1 MIYTTKFG
9 LTPIPPYNFDLSMAI
24 FSTGDPQVRRYE
36 NGKFWKVVRSGRKIA
51 LVTVSS
57 RGTESRPSLY
67 VELKSGTRLSP
78 KQRNGF
84 RAVVQ
89 AILHLDLDLKPFYRA
104 IKKDPVMNPLTQRL
118 RGLNFPTV
126 DTVFEALVYAICE
139 QQISLAAARSIQ
151 YRLIKEFGDRLTVE
165 GKIYFGFP
173 TPERLAAVSIGRLR
187 RCGLSTNKAK
197 AINNLAVL
205 VAGRRFDPEKL
216 KSCPSSEDVIAELMK
231 LRGIGRWTAEYV
243 LIRGM
248 RRLDSVPADDIGIQR
263 SIGHYYCRGK
273 KVDGKTVRE
282 IAASWG
288 PMEIGGS
295 LLSHDRQPAGVE
307 IQA

>member
-1 MIYTTKFG
+1 VIYTTKFG
-9 LTPIPPYNFDLSMAI
+9 LRPIPPYNFDLSMAI

-36 NGKFWKVVRSGRKIA
+36 DGKFWKVVRSGRKIA

-57 RGTESRPSLY
+57 RGTESRPSLL

-78 KQRNGF
+78 RRRNAF

-89 AILHLDLDLKPFYRA
+89 SILHLDLDLKPFYRA
-104 IKKDPVMNPLTQRL
+104 TKNDPVMNALARRL
-118 RGLNFPTV
+118 KGLNFPTV

-151 YRLIKEFGDRLTVE
+151 YRLIKEFGDRLPVE
-165 GKIYFGFP
+165 GKVYFCFP
-173 TPERLAAVSIGRLR
+173 TPKRLAAVSIAKLR
-187 RCGLSTNKAK
+187 RCGLSSNKAR

-205 VAGRRFDPEKL
+205 VAGRLFDPEKL
-216 KSCPSSEDVIAELMK
+216 KSCPSGEDVVADLMK

-243 LIRGM
+243 LIRGLG
-248 RRLDSVPADDIGIQR
+248 RLDAVPADDIGIQR
-263 SIGHYYCRGK
+263 SIAHYYCHDKRIDEK
-273 KVDGKTVRE
+273 KVRE

-288 PMEIGGS
+288 PWKSPLRGGDGNRRHS
-295 LLSHDRQPAGVE
+295 FIS
-307 IQA
+307 

>member
-1 MIYTTKFG
+1 MT
-9 LTPIPPYNFDLSMAI
+9 I

-36 NGKFWKVVRSGRKIA
+36 NGKFWKVVSSGRKIA

-57 RGTESRPSLY
+57 RGTESHPSLL

-78 KQRNGF
+78 MQRNGF

-104 IKKDPVMNPLTQRL
+104 IKKDPVMNALAQRL
-118 RGLNFPTV
+118 RGLHFPTA
-126 DTVFEALVYAICE
+126 DNVFEALVYAICE
-139 QQISLAAARSIQ
+139 QQISLAAAHSIQ

-165 GKIYFGFP
+165 GKVYFGFP

-187 RCGLSTNKAK
+187 RCGLSTNKAR

-216 KSCPSSEDVIAELMK
+216 KSLPSSEDVIAELMK
-231 LRGIGRWTAEYV
+231 LRGIGRWSAEYV

-248 RRLDSVPADDIGIQR
+248 GRLDAVPADDIGIQK
-263 SIGHYYCRGK
+263 SIGHHYRRGK

-288 PMEIGGS
+288 RWKSAALFYLMTAS
-295 LLSHDRQPAGVE
+295 RLGVE
-307 IQA
+307 IRR